1 MFSPAYGRQKFSPS
15 RPTRAVAVP
24 RYART
29 VQTLTKVRIW
39 LVIFIVGLVGAGLT
53 AFPLQAELGFA
64 TSVLHASWS
73 PASALSPDFAAWIER
88 VNHAVIATTHS
99 YPFIFYGTDWL
110 AFAHLMI
117 AVAFIGPFRDPVRN
131 IWIIQWGMIACICVI
146 PLAAIAGPIRG
157 IPWGWEL
164 IDMSFGVIG
173 IIPLIIV
180 YRLIRRL
187 EREQDVTMAAPVLA
201 KSS

>member
-1 MFSPAYGRQKFSPS
+1 V
-15 RPTRAVAVP
+15 TTIRAIRV
-24 RYART
+24 
-29 VQTLTKVRIW
+29 W
-39 LVIFIVGLVGAGLT
+39 LVIFIVCLALAGIT
-53 AFPLQAELGFA
+53 AFPLVAELNLA
-64 TSVLHASWS
+64 SVVLHSLGVQHLLPS
-73 PASALSPDFAAWIER
+73 FVAWIDR
-88 VNHAVIATTHS
+88 VRTGVDVTTAR

-117 AVAFIGPFRDPVRN
+117 AVAFIGPLRDPVRN
-131 IWIIQWGMIACICVI
+131 IWIIQFGMIACVCVI

-157 IPWGWEL
+157 IPLGWEL

-187 EREQDVTMAAPVLA
+187 ERERAIAAR
-201 KSS
+201 

>member
-1 MFSPAYGRQKFSPS
+1 V
-15 RPTRAVAVP
+15 TTIRAIRV
-24 RYART
+24 
-29 VQTLTKVRIW
+29 W
-39 LVIFIVGLVGAGLT
+39 LVIFIVCLALAGIT
-53 AFPLQAELGFA
+53 AFPLVAELNLA
-64 TSVLHASWS
+64 SAVLHSFGAQHVLPS
-73 PASALSPDFAAWIER
+73 FVAWIDR
-88 VNHAVIATTHS
+88 VHAGVDATNAR

-117 AVAFIGPFRDPVRN
+117 AVAFIGAFRDPVRN
-131 IWIIQWGMIACICVI
+131 VWIIQFGMIACVCVI

-157 IPWGWEL
+157 IPFGWEL

-187 EREQDVTMAAPVLA
+187 EREP
-201 KSS
+201 KSALV

>member
-1 MFSPAYGRQKFSPS
+1 VTT
-15 RPTRAVAVP
+15 TRAIRV
-24 RYART
+24 
-29 VQTLTKVRIW
+29 W
-39 LVIFIVGLVGAGLT
+39 LVIFIVGLVVAGVT
-53 AFPLQAELGFA
+53 AFPLVAELNFA
-64 TSVLHASWS
+64 SSFLHAIGFQHVIPS
-73 PASALSPDFAAWIER
+73 LVAWIDR
-88 VNHAVIATTHS
+88 VHVAVDATNAK

-117 AVAFIGPFRDPVRN
+117 AVAFIGPLRDPVRN
-131 IWIIQWGMIACICVI
+131 IWIVQFGMIACVCVI

-157 IPWGWEL
+157 IPVGWEL

-187 EREQDVTMAAPVLA
+187 ERERAASP
-201 KSS
+201 S